1 MYLCYLDESGTT
13 GAGTGDT
20 SHFVLAGLSI
30 PIWHWRDAD
39 REVSRVLAAYGLA
52 DAELHTAWMLRKY
65 LEQSR
70 IPGFEQ
76 LDAADRRTE
85 VRRRRSNELTRLSGP
100 ANDVRRRRAR
110 KLHRNT
116 EPYVHLTWE
125 ERRQAVFD
133 VAETVSNW
141 GFARLFA
148 ECVDK
153 SHFDPARSPRSVSEQ
168 AFEQVVSRFE
178 RYLQNLR
185 PRGTGPGAQR
195 NHGLLV
201 HDNNETVARRH
212 TRMMRSFHA
221 AGTPWTSVE
230 CIIETP
236 MFVDSKLTRMVQIA
250 DLCAYALRRYLE
262 NGETGLF
269 RQIFARADR
278 ISAAP
283 PWAFATSA
291 GRRATAPSVA
301 RTSPEP
307 GLPCSLRRFRPCLA
321 SSHRSVAPT
330 TRTSKARSGGFSVS

>member
-85 VRRRRSNELTRLSGP
+85 VLRRRSNELTRLSGP

-125 ERRQAVFD
+125 ERRRAVFD
-133 VAETVSNW
+133 VAETVSSW

-153 SHFDPARSPRSVSEQ
+153 SHFDPARSQRSVSEQ

-185 PRGTGPGAQR
+185 PRGAGPGAQR

-221 AGTPWTSVE
+221 AGTPWTSVD

-250 DLCAYALRRYLE
+250 DLCAYGLRRYLE

-278 ISAAP
+278 IGAVAVGVRHFSRPACDCAIC
-283 PWAFATSA
+283 
-291 GRRATAPSVA
+291 RAHQP
-301 RTSPEP
+301 
-307 GLPCSLRRFRPCLA
+307 
-321 SSHRSVAPT
+321 
-330 TRTSKARSGGFSVS
+330 

>member
-1 MYLCYLDESGTT
+1 MYPCYLDESGTT

-39 REVSRVLAAYGLA
+39 REASRVLAAYGLA

-76 LDAADRRTE
+76 LDAAERRTE

-125 ERRQAVFD
+125 ERRRAVLD

-153 SHFDPARSPRSVSEQ
+153 SHFDPSRSRRSVSEQ

-185 PRGTGPGAQR
+185 PRGPGLGAQR

-221 AGTPWTSVE
+221 AGTPWTSVD

-262 NGETGLF
+262 NGETGVLHE
-269 RQIFARADR
+269 RSRVD
-278 ISAAP
+278 
-283 PWAFATSA
+283 
-291 GRRATAPSVA
+291 
-301 RTSPEP
+301 
-307 GLPCSLRRFRPCLA
+307 
-321 SSHRSVAPT
+321 SHGKMA
-330 TRTSKARSGGFSVS
+330 

>member
-70 IPGFEQ
+70 IHGFEQ

-125 ERRQAVFD
+125 ERRRAVLD

-185 PRGTGPGAQR
+185 PRSAGPGAQR

-212 TRMMRSFHA
+212 TRMMRSFHV

-278 ISAAP
+278 IGDVAVGVRHFSRPACDCAIC
-283 PWAFATSA
+283 
-291 GRRATAPSVA
+291 RAHQP
-301 RTSPEP
+301 
-307 GLPCSLRRFRPCLA
+307 
-321 SSHRSVAPT
+321 
-330 TRTSKARSGGFSVS
+330 

>member
-13 GAGTGDT
+13 GASTGDT
-20 SHFVLAGLSI
+20 SHFILAGLSI

-39 REVSRVLAAYGLA
+39 REVSQVLRAYGLA
-52 DAELHTAWMLRKY
+52 DTELHTAWMLRRY
-65 LEQSR
+65 LEQSK
-70 IPGFEQ
+70 IAGFEQ
-76 LDAADRRTE
+76 LATADRRRE
-85 VRRRRSNELTRLSGP
+85 VHRYRTKELSRLAGP
-100 ANDVRRRRAR
+100 ANDTRRKRAR

-125 ERRQAVFD
+125 ERRRAVRE

-153 SHFDPARSPRSVSEQ
+153 SHFDPARSQRSVSEQ

-178 RYLQNLR
+178 RFLR
-185 PRGTGPGAQR
+185 NVGSPAAQR

-212 TRMMRSFHA
+212 TSMMRSFHA
-221 AGTPWTSVE
+221 TGTLWTSVDR
-230 CIIETP
+230 IIETP

-262 NGETGLF
+262 NGETDLF
-269 RQIFARADR
+269 EPIFERADR
-278 ISAAP
+278 
-283 PWAFATSA
+283 A
-291 GRRATAPSVA
+291 GGVAVGVRHFSPSTCDCA
-301 RTSPEP
+301 I
-307 GLPCSLRRFRPCLA
+307 CLA
-321 SSHRSVAPT
+321 HQP
-330 TRTSKARSGGFSVS
+330 

>member
-13 GAGTGDT
+13 GTTTGDT
-20 SHFVLAGLSI
+20 THFVLAGISI

-39 REVSRVLAAYGLA
+39 RDVSRVLSRYNLA

-70 IPGFEQ
+70 IPNFEQ
-76 LDAADRRTE
+76 LDHGGRRRE
-85 VRRRRSNELTRLSGP
+85 VNRRRSRELSRLGGS
-100 ANDVRRRRAR
+100 ANDGRRNRTR

-116 EPYVHLTWE
+116 DPYVHLTWD
-125 ERRQAVFD
+125 ERRQAVLD

-153 SHFDPARSPRSVSEQ
+153 SHFDPVRSPRSIDEQ

-178 RYLQNLR
+178 RYLQR
-185 PRGTGPGAQR
+185 ASSPQR

-201 HDNNETVARRH
+201 HDNNETVARKH

-221 AGTPWTSVE
+221 TGTLWTSVD

-236 MFVDSKLTRMVQIA
+236 MFVDSELTRMIQIA

-262 NGETGLF
+262 NDETWLF
-269 RQIFARADR
+269 RPIFGRADR
-278 ISAAP
+278 IGEVAVGVRHFSP
-283 PWAFATSA
+283 PGCGCAICEAHH
-291 GRRATAPSVA
+291 P
-301 RTSPEP
+301 
-307 GLPCSLRRFRPCLA
+307 
-321 SSHRSVAPT
+321 
-330 TRTSKARSGGFSVS
+330 

>member
-1 MYLCYLDESGTT
+1 MYLCYLDESGTI
-13 GAGTGDT
+13 GARTGDT

-39 REVSRVLAAYGLA
+39 REVSRVLATYGLA

-70 IPGFEQ
+70 IPDFEQ

-85 VRRRRSNELTRLSGP
+85 VRRRRSNDLTRLSGS
-100 ANDVRRRRAR
+100 ANNVRRKRAR

-125 ERRQAVFD
+125 ERRRAVFD

-185 PRGTGPGAQR
+185 PRGPDPQR

-201 HDNNETVARRH
+201 HDNNETVARRYTH
-212 TRMMRSFHA
+212 MMRSFHA

-236 MFVDSKLTRMVQIA
+236 MFVDSELTRMVQIA

-269 RQIFARADR
+269 RQIFTRADR
-278 ISAAP
+278 IGDVAVGVRHFSRPACDCAIC
-283 PWAFATSA
+283 
-291 GRRATAPSVA
+291 RAHQ
-301 RTSPEP
+301 
-307 GLPCSLRRFRPCLA
+307 L
-321 SSHRSVAPT
+321 
-330 TRTSKARSGGFSVS
+330 

>member
-13 GAGTGDT
+13 GTGTGET

-39 REVSRVLAAYGLA
+39 REVSRVLGAYGLA

-76 LDAADRRTE
+76 LGAAERRTE
-85 VRRRRSNELTRLSGP
+85 VQRRRSSELTRLSGQ

-110 KLHRNT
+110 KNFRNT
-116 EPYVHLTWE
+116 EAYVHLTWE
-125 ERRQAVFD
+125 ERRRAVLD
-133 VAETVSNW
+133 VAEILSNW

-153 SHFDPARSPRSVSEQ
+153 SYFDPMRHQRSVSEQ

-178 RYLQNLR
+178 RFLQNQS
-185 PRGTGPGAQR
+185 PRHEAGQR
-195 NHGLLV
+195 SHGLVV

-212 TRMMRSFHA
+212 THMMRSFHT
-221 AGTPWTSVE
+221 AGTLWTSVD

-250 DLCAYALRRYLE
+250 DLCAYALRRYVE
-262 NGETGLF
+262 NGETELF
-269 RQIFARADR
+269 QPVFERADR
-278 ISAAP
+278 IGDVAVGVRHFS
-283 PWAFATSA
+283 
-291 GRRATAPSVA
+291 PSSCDCA
-301 RTSPEP
+301 I
-307 GLPCSLRRFRPCLA
+307 CLA
-321 SSHRSVAPT
+321 HQR
-330 TRTSKARSGGFSVS
+330 

>member
-13 GAGTGDT
+13 GIGTGET

-39 REVSRVLAAYGLA
+39 REVSRVLGTYGLA

-76 LDAADRRTE
+76 LGAAERRTE
-85 VRRRRSNELTRLSGP
+85 VQRRRSSELTRLSGQT
-100 ANDVRRRRAR
+100 NDVRRRRAR
-110 KLHRNT
+110 KNFRNT
-116 EPYVHLTWE
+116 EAYVHLTWE
-125 ERRQAVFD
+125 ERRRAVLD
-133 VAETVSNW
+133 VAKIVSNW

-153 SHFDPARSPRSVSEQ
+153 SYFDPIRHQRSVSEQ

-178 RYLQNLR
+178 RFLQNQS
-185 PRGTGPGAQR
+185 PRHEAGQR
-195 NHGLLV
+195 SHGLVV

-212 TRMMRSFHA
+212 THMMRSFHT
-221 AGTPWTSVE
+221 AGTLWTSVD

-250 DLCAYALRRYLE
+250 DLCAYALRRYVE
-262 NGETGLF
+262 NGETELF
-269 RQIFARADR
+269 QPVFERADR
-278 ISAAP
+278 IGDVAVGVRHFS
-283 PWAFATSA
+283 
-291 GRRATAPSVA
+291 PSSCDCA
-301 RTSPEP
+301 I
-307 GLPCSLRRFRPCLA
+307 CLA
-321 SSHRSVAPT
+321 HQR
-330 TRTSKARSGGFSVS
+330 

>member
-70 IPGFEQ
+70 IPGFDQ
-76 LDAADRRTE
+76 LDAAERRTE
-85 VRRRRSNELTRLSGP
+85 VHRRRSNELTRLSGHT
-100 ANDVRRRRAR
+100 NDVRRRRTC
-110 KLHRNT
+110 KLFRNT

-125 ERRQAVFD
+125 ERRQAVLD
-133 VAETVSNW
+133 VAEMVSNW

-178 RYLQNLR
+178 RFLRNLR
-185 PRGTGPGAQR
+185 PRSAGPGAQR
-195 NHGLLV
+195 SHGLLV

-221 AGTPWTSVE
+221 TGTLWTSVDR
-230 CIIETP
+230 IIETP

-269 RQIFARADR
+269 RPIFERADR
-278 ISAAP
+278 IGGVAVGIRHFSRPACDC
-283 PWAFATSA
+283 TIC
-291 GRRATAPSVA
+291 RAHQP
-301 RTSPEP
+301 
-307 GLPCSLRRFRPCLA
+307 
-321 SSHRSVAPT
+321 
-330 TRTSKARSGGFSVS
+330 

>member
-1 MYLCYLDESGTT
+1 VYLCYLDESGTT
-13 GAGTGDT
+13 GTGTGDT

-70 IPGFEQ
+70 IPGFDQ
-76 LDAADRRTE
+76 LDPAERRTE
-85 VRRRRSNELTRLSGP
+85 VHRRRSNELTRLSGP
-100 ANDVRRRRAR
+100 ANDVRRRRTR

-125 ERRQAVFD
+125 ERRRAVFD

-153 SHFDPARSPRSVSEQ
+153 SHFDPARSRRSVSEQ
-168 AFEQVVSRFE
+168 AFEQIVSRFE
-178 RYLQNLR
+178 RFLRNLR
-185 PRGTGPGAQR
+185 PRSASPGAQR

-221 AGTPWTSVE
+221 AGTPWTSVD

-262 NGETGLF
+262 NSETGLF
-269 RQIFARADR
+269 RPIFERADR
-278 ISAAP
+278 IGDVAVGVRHFSRLACDCAIC
-283 PWAFATSA
+283 
-291 GRRATAPSVA
+291 RAHQP
-301 RTSPEP
+301 
-307 GLPCSLRRFRPCLA
+307 
-321 SSHRSVAPT
+321 
-330 TRTSKARSGGFSVS
+330 

>member
-1 MYLCYLDESGTT
+1 MHLCYLDESGTT
-13 GAGTGDT
+13 GTSTGDT
-20 SHFVLAGLSI
+20 SHFVLAGISI

-39 REVSRVLAAYGLA
+39 REVSRVLSRYGLA

-70 IPGFEQ
+70 IPDFEQ
-76 LDAADRRTE
+76 FGPAGRRRE
-85 VRRRRSNELTRLSGP
+85 VNRRRNSELSRLGGSANNVRRN
-100 ANDVRRRRAR
+100 RAR

-116 EPYVHLTWE
+116 DPYVHLTWD
-125 ERRQAVFD
+125 ERRQAVLD

-153 SHFDPARSPRSVSEQ
+153 SHFDPVRSPRSIDEQ

-178 RYLQNLR
+178 RYLQNVR
-185 PRGTGPGAQR
+185 PRASGPQR

-201 HDNNETVARRH
+201 HDNNETVARKH

-221 AGTPWTSVE
+221 AGTLWTRVH

-236 MFVDSKLTRMVQIA
+236 MFVDSELTRMIQIA

-262 NGETGLF
+262 NDESWLF
-269 RQIFARADR
+269 HPIFGRADR
-278 ISAAP
+278 IGEVAVGVRHFSP
-283 PWAFATSA
+283 PGCDCAVCEAH
-291 GRRATAPSVA
+291 
-301 RTSPEP
+301 EP
-307 GLPCSLRRFRPCLA
+307 
-321 SSHRSVAPT
+321 
-330 TRTSKARSGGFSVS
+330 

>member
-70 IPGFEQ
+70 TPGFEQ
-76 LDAADRRTE
+76 LDAAERRTE
-85 VRRRRSNELTRLSGP
+85 VHRRRSNELTRLSGP
-100 ANDVRRRRAR
+100 ANDIRRRRAR

-125 ERRQAVFD
+125 ERRRAVLD

-153 SHFDPARSPRSVSEQ
+153 SHFNPSRSQRSASEQ

-178 RYLQNLR
+178 RFLQNLR
-185 PRGTGPGAQR
+185 PRGPGLGAQR

-221 AGTPWTSVE
+221 AGTPWTSVD

-269 RQIFARADR
+269 RRIFERADR
-278 ISAAP
+278 IGDVAVGVRHFSRPTCDCAIC
-283 PWAFATSA
+283 
-291 GRRATAPSVA
+291 RAHQP
-301 RTSPEP
+301 
-307 GLPCSLRRFRPCLA
+307 
-321 SSHRSVAPT
+321 
-330 TRTSKARSGGFSVS
+330 